1 MRIKDV
7 NFYLLLMFIVFFAID
22 YRISFFFIFLICLFV
37 IINSSFKYQI
47 KFTSS
52 DLFILIYIGIS
63 FVFYNRGD
71 DNLLIYS
78 RTAIYPWLIFLTFKY
93 SDLDTKKI
101 QILFMFLS
109 ITTFVITSILML
121 TDLNGNLNINLNFL
135 LNRTRRDFMYWE
147 TSQIIGPTNL
157 SALAG
162 INIILC
168 LYFLKSRKKI
178 LSLFFYFILLF
189 SVIYILILSSR
200 TTWIALALISFIYF
214 GYKNNNFYVSKIILR
229 SFISFFIISIFIFLV
244 PSFDFIGFQDLES
257 RFNFFLTLQDDNLDA
272 RFIRWII
279 ASDLIAKNLFGY
291 GFSYYGYYTNLQT
304 PHNEILG
311 QMVSVGILGTLS
323 YLLIYLSIFRSI
335 WKIKK
340 DKAKEFLLYFMV
352 FCFVLITSI
361 TEYYSFAMYNLLHP
375 LILILFGL
383 SQNRFIDYKKVIN
396 D

>member
-135 LNRTRRDFMYWE
+135 LNRTRRDFMYW
-147 TSQIIGPTNL
+147 
-157 SALAG
+157 
-162 INIILC
+162 
-168 LYFLKSRKKI
+168 
-178 LSLFFYFILLF
+178 
-189 SVIYILILSSR
+189 
-200 TTWIALALISFIYF
+200 
-214 GYKNNNFYVSKIILR
+214 
-229 SFISFFIISIFIFLV
+229 
-244 PSFDFIGFQDLES
+244 
-257 RFNFFLTLQDDNLDA
+257 
-272 RFIRWII
+272 
-279 ASDLIAKNLFGY
+279 
-291 GFSYYGYYTNLQT
+291 
-304 PHNEILG
+304 
-311 QMVSVGILGTLS
+311 
-323 YLLIYLSIFRSI
+323 
-335 WKIKK
+335 
-340 DKAKEFLLYFMV
+340 
-352 FCFVLITSI
+352 
-361 TEYYSFAMYNLLHP
+361 
-375 LILILFGL
+375 
-383 SQNRFIDYKKVIN
+383 
-396 D
+396 